1 MPSLSAIIRDSG
13 LTLSEIHRRSGV
25 GRTTLSRITNGR
37 QAVSRRTADKLAPV
51 LGIAAEELL
60 QTRSTLPA
68 APEVLRI
75 SALQLTQWG
84 ATRRAEEELPEL
96 VSRLIRS
103 ELFAAGFIRAPSDER
118 IIEPGP
124 DIAVNN
130 PAGATRH
137 IPGGRS
143 VWEVSTREDA
153 QKKATEDL
161 SRHKIPDGWQRNTTS
176 FVFVTTQS
184 WAGAGEWAFQQNS
197 KHPWRSVAVLDA
209 TDLQTWI
216 EESLGVQ
223 LWLMDR
229 MGLKRKGF
237 QWLRVAVEDW
247 CSVSN
252 PHPTTA
258 LLKSSVERHFT
269 AWRDWLRSPPRSP
282 LTIIGES
289 RGEALL
295 FAQALIEHQ
304 ASHAAQTHIEGLCLS
319 TEEALRHLVGSPP
332 SDVVVIPTN
341 DSVRELT
348 IAYSNLLRVVLP
360 TTGQPRVSNPLT
372 VERAGTTAV
381 HEFLLGE
388 GINSGRATQL
398 ARSSGGSVTVL
409 RRITHKDGTEPP
421 SFQCPNQL
429 SQVLAAAGLFGI
441 WDAGSQADRKLVLRL
456 TGQPCD
462 EDIEEAWTQLLDLS
476 ETPVWM
482 DGERRGVNS
491 RLDTWQ
497 RFTEPRITP
506 QALDR
511 YFTEVATALGS
522 APLIRPG
529 EGLLLPGK
537 FQALRDSQISGELL
551 RGLAQGLVLL
561 AEFEDRINRRLV
573 GPPLSARVEQAVF
586 GALEDLTVHRLRA
599 LHTVL
604 PLLAEAAPQAFLEV
618 MEADLQRTDSAQ
630 KALLNFRREVGD
642 TDSSMHLIGNTDAL
656 TYRSHLMRAYEV
668 LAWFPEHVE
677 QAIALLAQLADE
689 NVLDHHGGQPRH
701 CLSELLKPWNCGS
714 VLSVQ
719 RHCMVLRNIAKNHP
733 EWAFE
738 LILECLPAQQDF
750 AYGANLPLFRGRP
763 DGADAARSEEHELA
777 VYRTA
782 TDILVEYAA
791 TSQKNVHAA
800 IGSVDHLPEEEASRV
815 WESVSD
821 WAASESR
828 TDEERTRLIRHLT
841 AYSKRTQIQHAREAD
856 CDRARTVL
864 ERLSTFQAPAPDL
877 WLFDDD
883 AVMRERKSDD
893 SSWEET
899 EERLE
904 LKRRSAL
911 RTLRDSGGV
920 EAILSLVPEV
930 RNTRM
935 IGAVASRVLSM
946 EEVHSTVTEALLAGG
961 DSERSPM
968 RWFIQGLLDE
978 IDDSDAD
985 VLIRIV
991 QSGTF
996 ASEHPNWLPCLL
1008 ARFPLRPG
1016 ASRADALSGD
1026 GLKLYWQHFDPG
1038 HHIIPSDRKDWLIT
1052 GLCSVQ
1058 RPRAALW
1065 ALRGNFE
1072 STRTESLRLL
1082 IDTLPQS
1089 TEQNL
1094 GHLDQELVSAIR
1106 QRPDLSPNDA
1116 AAIEFMFFDVLKGDE
1131 MPTLAQAVATD
1142 PSWLQWALMLCMGR
1156 QDDGEDPSEWSERRK
1171 NAPEWL
1177 RRRAYRLF
1185 QWLPRLPGTTPG
1197 GYDVNQGLAWT
1208 DSILSFAEKY
1218 NRREVAES
1226 LLGHVFAT
1234 AGFHEDGAPTKELT
1248 ELLELVKCTR
1258 IEQGVAT
1265 TFGNQLGAVM
1275 LPRSDP
1281 GHPYRARAD
1290 FYRDLEARYRDSAPR
1305 TARVMRLLQR
1315 RFEDQSQWAEDHRRL
1330 DDHRDALG

>member
-37 QAVSRRTADKLAPV
+37 QTVSRRTADKLAPV

-60 QTRSTLPA
+60 QARSTLPA

-75 SALQLTQWG
+75 TALRLTQWG

-96 VSRLIRS
+96 LSRLIRS

-137 IPGGRS
+137 IPGGHS
-143 VWEVSTREDA
+143 VWEVSTREDV

-161 SRHKIPDGWQRNTTS
+161 SRRKIPDGWQRDTTS

-184 WAGAGEWAFQQNS
+184 WPGAGEWAYQQNP
-197 KHPWRSVAVLDA
+197 KHSWRSISVLDA
-209 TDLQTWI
+209 TDLQAWI

-229 MGLKRKGF
+229 MGLEREGF

-247 CSVSN
+247 CSVSD

-269 AWRDWLRSPPRSP
+269 AWRDWLRSPPRNP

-304 ASHAAQTHIEGLCLS
+304 ASHAARTPIEGLCLS

-341 DSVRELT
+341 DRVRELA
-348 IAYSNLLRVVLP
+348 IAYSKVLRVVLT

-381 HEFLLGE
+381 HEFLVGE
-388 GINSGRATQL
+388 GIDSGRATQL
-398 ARSSGGSVTVL
+398 ARSSGGSVSVL
-409 RRITHKDGTEPP
+409 RRLTHKDGAESL
-421 SFQCPNQL
+421 SFQAPNQL
-429 SQVLAAAGLFGI
+429 SHILAAAGLFGI

-462 EDIEEAWTQLLDLS
+462 EDLEEAWTQLLGLS
-476 ETPVWM
+476 ESPVWM

-511 YFTEVATALGS
+511 YFIEVATALGS

-529 EGLLLPGK
+529 AGLLLPGQ

-551 RGLAQGLVLL
+551 RGLAHVLVLL
-561 AEFEDRINRRLV
+561 AEFGDRINRRLV
-573 GPPLSARVEQAVF
+573 GPPLSARVQQAVF

-604 PLLAEAAPQAFLEV
+604 PLLAEAAPEAFLEV
-618 MEADLQRTDSAQ
+618 MEADLQQTDSAQ
-630 KALLNFRREVGD
+630 KALLNYRREVSD
-642 TDSSMHLIGNTDAL
+642 TGSGMHLIGNTDAL

-677 QAIALLAQLADE
+677 QAIALLARLADE

-714 VLSVQ
+714 VLNAQ
-719 RHCMVLRNIAKNHP
+719 RHCVVLRNIAKNHP

-750 AYGANLPLFRGRP
+750 AHGANLPLLRGQP

-791 TSQKNVHAA
+791 TSQTNVHAA

-821 WAASESR
+821 WGTSEDR
-828 TDEERTRLIRHLT
+828 TDEERTRLVRQLT
-841 AYSKRTQIQHAREAD
+841 AYSDRTLIQSAREANRD
-856 CDRARTVL
+856 EARTLL
-864 ERLSTFQAPAPDL
+864 EKLSMFQVAAPDL
-877 WLFDDD
+877 WLFNDD
-883 AVMRERKSDD
+883 AVMRERNSDD

-935 IGAVASRVLSM
+935 LGAVASRVLST
-946 EEVHSTVTEALLAGG
+946 EEVHSTGTEALQAGG

-968 RWFIQGLLDE
+968 RWFIQGLLDQ

-985 VLIRIV
+985 ALIPIV
-991 QSGTF
+991 GSSPF
-996 ASEHPNWLPCLL
+996 ASENPNWLPCLL
-1008 ARFPLRPG
+1008 ARFPLGPG

-1026 GLKLYWQHFDPG
+1026 GLNLYWQQFDSG
-1038 HHIIPSDRKDWLIT
+1038 HQIIASDRKDWLIT

-1072 STRTESLRLL
+1072 GTRTESLRLL

-1094 GHLDQELVSAIR
+1094 DHFDQELVSAIR
-1106 QRPDLSPNDA
+1106 RRPDLNPDDA
-1116 AAIEFMFFDVLKGDE
+1116 AAIEFIFFDVLKADE
-1131 MPTLAQAVATD
+1131 MPALAQAVASD
-1142 PSWLQWALMLCMGR
+1142 PSWFQWALMLCMGR
-1156 QDDGEDPSEWSERRK
+1156 RDDEADPSEWSERRE

-1177 RRRAYRLF
+1177 RSRAYRLF
-1185 QWLPRLPGTTPG
+1185 EWLPRLPGTTSG

-1208 DSILSFAEKY
+1208 TSILSFAEEH
-1218 NRREVAES
+1218 NRREVAET
-1226 LLGHVFAT
+1226 LLGHAFANS
-1234 AGFHEDGAPTKELT
+1234 GFHEDGAPTKELT
-1248 ELLELVKCTR
+1248 ELLELVRCTR

-1265 TFGNQLGAVM
+1265 TVGNQLGAVL

-1290 FYRDLEARYRDSAPR
+1290 FYRDLDARYRDSAPR
-1305 TARVMRLLQR
+1305 AARVMRLLQR

-1330 DDHRDALG
+1330 DDRRDALG